1 MFRSLF
7 LLSVV
12 IIFFGCRKKAED
24 PLEDPLVKVGDKVLT
39 KHDLYDIIPDN
50 ISKDDSI
57 IFAQDFMNRWIRSEL
72 MLRKAELN
80 LSPEE
85 KDVSKLLEE
94 YRRSLL
100 VNMYQ
105 QKMLQQKYSPKV
117 TEQEIKNYYNSMPD
131 NFILNEDIIK
141 GVFIIV
147 PRTAPE
153 IWNIRKWYK
162 SDDPDDLVKMEEYCF
177 HNAKK
182 YDVFFEKW
190 KPFDEINSQLPRP
203 VTNTGRF
210 LKYNHHYEVSDTAN
224 YYFLNIRDYT
234 LTKETA
240 PLEYVE
246 DRIKAIL
253 LNKKRLD
260 FINKLE
266 SDLYEEGLKQKII
279 KFY

>member
-1 MFRSLF
+1 MHKYVIVISFFILF
-7 LLSVV
+7 T
-12 IIFFGCRKKAED
+12 GCKNNTED
-24 PLEDPLVKVGDKVLT
+24 PLDAPLVKVGDKVLT
-39 KHDLYDIIPDN
+39 KHELYDIIPDK
-50 ISKDDSI
+50 ISKSDSI
-57 IFAQDFMNRWIRSEL
+57 IFAQDFMDRWIRSEL

-105 QKMLQQKYSPKV
+105 QKMLQQKYSPMITQK
-117 TEQEIKNYYNSMPD
+117 EILDYYNKMTD
-131 NFILNEDIIK
+131 NFILNKDIIK
-141 GVFIIV
+141 GIFIIV
-147 PRTAPE
+147 PKTASG
-153 IWNIRKWYK
+153 INDIRKWYK
-162 SDDPDDLVKMEEYCF
+162 SEDEEDIVKMEAYCF

-182 YDVFFEKW
+182 YDVFLEKW
-190 KPFDEINSQLPRP
+190 KPFEEINSQLPRP
-203 VTNTGRF
+203 IYNADRF
-210 LKYNHHYEVSDTAN
+210 LKYNHNYEVSDSAN
-224 YYFLNIRDYT
+224 YYFLSIRDYK

-240 PLEYVE
+240 PVEYVE
-246 DRIKAIL
+246 NRIKAIL
-253 LNKKRLD
+253 LNKKKLD

>member
-7 LLSVV
+7 LLSFILV
-12 IIFFGCRKKAED
+12 FFSCKNQTED
-24 PLEDPLVKVGDKVLT
+24 PLGEPVVRVGDKVLT

-50 ISKDDSI
+50 ISKDDSL
-57 IFAQDFMNRWIRSEL
+57 IFAQDFISRWIRSEL

-80 LSPEE
+80 LSPDE

-100 VNMYQ
+100 VNLYQ
-105 QKMLQQKYSPKV
+105 QKMLQQKYSPMV
-117 TEQEIKNYYNSMPD
+117 TKQEIKDYYHKMTD
-131 NFILNEDIIK
+131 NFILNENIIK
-141 GVFIIV
+141 GVFIVV
-147 PRTAPE
+147 PRSAPKLRDL
-153 IWNIRKWYK
+153 RKWYK
-162 SDDPDDLVKMEEYCF
+162 SDAAEDLVKMEAYCF
-177 HNAKK
+177 QNAKK
-182 YDVFFEKW
+182 YDVFFEEW
-190 KPFDEINSQLPRP
+190 KPFDEINSQLPRQ
-203 VTNTGRF
+203 VTNPDRF
-210 LKYNHHYEVSDTAN
+210 LKYNHYYEVSDSAN
-224 YYFLNIRDYT
+224 YYFLNIREYT
-234 LTKETA
+234 LAGETA

-266 SDLYEEGLKQKII
+266 SDLYEEGLKQKTI

>member
-1 MFRSLF
+1 MHRYVFF
-7 LLSVV
+7 VTF
-12 IIFFGCRKKAED
+12 IFFLAGCRSTPED
-24 PLEDPLVKVGDKVLT
+24 PLDAPLVKIGDKVLT

-50 ISKDDSI
+50 ISESDSI

-100 VNMYQ
+100 VNLYQ
-105 QKMLQQKYSPKV
+105 QKMLQQKYSPMI
-117 TEQEIKNYYNSMPD
+117 TQSEILDYYNKMTD
-131 NFILNEDIIK
+131 NFVLNEDIIK

-147 PRTAPE
+147 PRSAPN
-153 IWNIRKWYK
+153 IRDIRKWYK
-162 SDDPDDLVKMEEYCF
+162 SDEEEDIVKMEAYCF
-177 HNAKK
+177 QNAKK
-182 YDVFFEKW
+182 YDVFLEKW

-203 VTNTGRF
+203 ISNADRF
-210 LKYNHHYEVSDTAN
+210 LKYNHNYEVSDSAN
-224 YYFLNIRDYT
+224 YYFLRIRDYK
-234 LTKETA
+234 LTGEIA
-240 PLEYVE
+240 PVEYVE
-246 DRIKAIL
+246 NRIKAIL